1 MKDRIRR
8 LRLARG
14 MTLQQVA
21 SHFGISAASVSS
33 WERGASIP
41 DGRKLARLADVLGT
55 SVQYLVDGATVLE
68 SSELATSGDRALTV
82 PFVAWELLD
91 AKGGG
96 ARGSGHGVP
105 VLHTTPSADAFAT
118 RYPGG
123 ATGIGW
129 QPGLLPP
136 GALVV
141 VEPARSPQPG
151 DLAVL
156 LDRTGRPFVGTPVSG
171 SDVEAN
177 GPRYRDYASGAN
189 HSACTLL
196 GRIVEWRISSNI

>member
-1 MKDRIRR
+1 MKERIRR

-55 SVQYLVDGATVLE
+55 SVQYLVDGATALE
-68 SSELATSGDRALTV
+68 SSELAISGDRPLTV

-91 AKGGG
+91 ATGGP
-96 ARGSGHGVP
+96 RGSGHGVP

>member
-33 WERGASIP
+33 WEKGGSIP

-55 SVQYLVDGATVLE
+55 SVQYLVEGAVSIESLDHRQGGPGVPFVPWELLGVQDTVLE
-68 SSELATSGDRALTV
+68 ECPRV
-82 PFVAWELLD
+82 PA
-91 AKGGG
+91 
-96 ARGSGHGVP
+96 
-105 VLHTTPSADAFAT
+105 LHTEPSADAFAT

-123 ATGIGW
+123 ATGIDW
-129 QPGLLPP
+129 QPGRLPG

-141 VEPARSPQPG
+141 VEPALSPQPG
-151 DLAVL
+151 DLALL
-156 LDRTGRPFVGTPVSG
+156 LDRTGRPFVGEPVTG
-171 SDVEAN
+171 RSDEPD
-177 GPRYRDYASGAN
+177 GPRFRDCASGAT
-189 HSACTLL
+189 HSACTPL
-196 GRIVEWRISSNI
+196 GRLVEWRISSNI